1 MTEETDQRRL
11 AELLD
16 ELFAGQ
22 ERVAREEVVR
32 RAVAADLP
40 ANLRIRLEGLPEGEY
55 ALDEVAEALDVDGA
69 I

>member
-22 ERVAREEVVR
+22 ERVAREEVST
-32 RAVAADLP
+32 
-40 ANLRIRLEGLPEGEY
+40 LRNF
-55 ALDEVAEALDVDGA
+55 
-69 I
+69 